1 MKLKSN
7 VKVEAVVSGIVSLA
21 TFENH
26 FLDLL
31 CSPGELSEEETH
43 QSL

>member
-1 MKLKSN
+1 MK
-7 VKVEAVVSGIVSLA
+7 VKETVSDIVSLA
-21 TFENH
+21 NFENH

-31 CSPGELSEEETH
+31 CPSEEPSKETH